1 MSDRIDFLR
10 EMTVSGANKCKRAPL
25 PNDLDVSTLPLSIA
39 ERKATALSLIF
50 ARMPLYI
57 GERELIVGTRTY
69 FTPHEHNLDGHSI
82 FDYHLPTKIPYLRAD
97 EIKRFGVDQSYT
109 NKTHYTPDLSI
120 LLSRGIGGILDDV
133 RRRGERGDCKK
144 EQREF
149 LSSVRIAYEGLQTL
163 ILRYADEAERLVGE
177 STEQHEMA
185 RLGEIARICRK
196 IATDAPD
203 TFYEAVQLL
212 WFGHLG
218 CIIESFEFICYG
230 RLDVILAPY
239 LKDTPHEMAQEL
251 LCCLLLKMY
260 DQADLNT
267 TYLNKYSSQLVVTLG
282 GVLPSG
288 ENAVSEVTMM
298 FLRAID
304 RVRLPEPEF
313 NLRLHPCNPPEFL
326 EMASK
331 LTVSGCNFVSYY
343 NDEAFVA
350 NLSAAGLNEADA
362 RSYGFDLCQD
372 INIPGKG
379 DFFYVCN
386 PMLANLLMELLKQ
399 GRPYA
404 DFDALLEDYKAH
416 VAQNIAQGIETH
428 NRAQANLYLYRD
440 GRYDEYFEGLRRGIQ
455 PACRNKSPMSPLPLL
470 SALYHGTLEV
480 ACDMIYEPYPIRA
493 RGVFFGTATEAVNS
507 LAAIKHVVYD
517 KGQATLAEVVAACEA
532 DYQDE
537 GQELLRRRLWN
548 APKWG
553 NDDDRADRIACD
565 LLDFCLRELTKY
577 RTHDGGVILGGVHQP
592 HPVPTGQKLIATPE
606 GRHAGQPVAVT
617 LTPESGTATE
627 GATATLSSA
636 AKLDGRLCH
645 WNMCVMINYYAS
657 VFEGNE
663 GDAIFRQLLTTY
675 FAKGGLQHQPNVL
688 SVEALRAAQQ
698 NPDAYRD
705 LIVRLWGV
713 SAVFVDL
720 PRELQDEMIARVQA

>member
-10 EMTVSGANKCKRAPL
+10 EQTVSGANKCNRAPL
-25 PNDLDVSTLPLSIA
+25 PTDLDVSELPLSIA

-50 ARMPLYI
+50 ERMPLYI
-57 GERELIVGTRTY
+57 GEQELIVGTRTY
-69 FTPHEHNLDGHSI
+69 FTPHESNLDGNSV
-82 FDYHLPTKIPYLRAD
+82 FDYHLPTKIPYLRGD

-133 RRRGERGDCKK
+133 RVRGERSDLT
-144 EQREF
+144 EAQREF

-163 ILRYADEAERLVGE
+163 ILRYADKAQELMATASDPDEIERLGGIERV
-177 STEQHEMA
+177 
-185 RLGEIARICRK
+185 CRK
-196 IATDAPD
+196 MASDAPD

-230 RLDVILAPY
+230 RLDVILQPY
-239 LKDTPHEMAQEL
+239 LKDTPRDEAQEIL
-251 LCCLLLKMY
+251 SCLLLKMY

-288 ENAVSEVTMM
+288 KNAVSEVTMM
-298 FLRAID
+298 FLDAID

-313 NLRLHPCNPPEFL
+313 NLRLHSSNPPEFL
-326 EMASK
+326 EKASR
-331 LTVSGCNFVSYY
+331 LSVSGCNFVSYY
-343 NDEAFVA
+343 NDDAFVA
-350 NLSAAGLNEADA
+350 SLTAAGIDEADA
-362 RSYGFDLCQD
+362 RGYGFDLCQD

-379 DFFYVCN
+379 DFFYISN
-386 PMLANLLMELLKQ
+386 PSLAHLLMELLRK
-399 GRPYA
+399 GKSYT
-404 DFDALLEDYKAH
+404 DFAALLDDYKAH
-416 VAQNIAQGIETH
+416 VAQSIAQGIDTH
-428 NRAQANLYLYRD
+428 NRAQAHLYQYRD
-440 GRYDEYFEGLRRGIQ
+440 GRYDEYFEGIRKGLM
-455 PACRNKSPMSPLPLL
+455 PSCRNKSPMAPLPLL
-470 SALYHGTLEV
+470 SALYHGTLEA
-480 ACDMIYEPYPIRA
+480 ACDVIYEPYPIRA
-493 RGVFFGTATEAVNS
+493 RGVFFGTATEAINS
-507 LAAIKHVVYD
+507 LAAMKHVVYD

-532 DYQDE
+532 DYQ
-537 GQELLRRRLWN
+537 GQELLRRHLWN

-553 NDDDRADRIACD
+553 NDDDRVDAIACD
-565 LLDFCLRELTKY
+565 LLGFCLEELTQY
-577 RTHDGGVILGGVHQP
+577 RTSDGGVILGGVHQP
-592 HPVPTGQKLIATPE
+592 HPVPTGKTLMATPE
-606 GRHAGQPVAVT
+606 GRRAGEPVAVT
-617 LTPESGTATE
+617 LTPESGTASE

-636 AKLDGRLCH
+636 AKLDGRLCQ
-645 WNMCVMINYYAS
+645 WNFCVMINYYAS

-675 FAKGGLQHQPNVL
+675 FEKGGLQHQPNVL
-688 SVEALRAAQQ
+688 DVEALRAAQE

-720 PRELQDEMIARVQA
+720 PRELQDEMIARAQE